1 MIQHFIQVSHNSG
14 FGSLGN
20 VVDLTHRLPMYA
32 SDLRGNKYSYTDPL
46 MAHRVLGGGG
56 GGRNGGG
63 GGVHSLPG
71 AERTRGMSREEV
83 AQVMNE
89 SM

>member
-1 MIQHFIQVSHNSG
+1 
-14 FGSLGN
+14 
-20 VVDLTHRLPMYA
+20 MYA
-32 SDLRGNKYSYTDPL
+32 SDLRGIIYSYNDPL
-46 MAHRVLGGGG
+46 MAHHVLGGGG

-63 GGVHSLPG
+63 GGGVHSLPG
-71 AERTRGMSREEV
+71 AEHTRGMLREEG